1 LIIKAIL
8 VNTINIIEI
17 KLIVILFLKKD
28 FAIKYIKYINNKLCE
43 IDNKKIIVNLIL
55 ILL

>member
-1 LIIKAIL
+1 MIVKAIL

-17 KLIVILFLKKD
+17 KSIVILFLKKD
-28 FAIKYIKYINNKLCE
+28 STIKYIKYINNRLCE